1 MTRKIIA
8 RKLKRLYDKLFG
20 IHLPSRIFSGPPKD
34 INAITEM
41 APCPQCGEVPM
52 MSYCCGEIYY
62 RMTTS
67 GVLFFNCIHCNASIT
82 FSRTGEDMSP
92 EEAKKRFNRRMA
104 NKMTTEEVN

>member
-1 MTRKIIA
+1 MTDV
-8 RKLKRLYDKLFG
+8 KR
-20 IHLPSRIFSGPPKD
+20 
-34 INAITEM
+34 
-41 APCPQCGEVPM
+41 CPFCDGEV
-52 MSYCCGEIYY
+52 YY

-67 GVLFFNCIHCNASIT
+67 GVMFFNCIHCNASIT